1 MPRRIN
7 VALFLLLVS
16 TGKPYSQIEALR
28 EEDRRPSFA
37 PQNTLLR
44 TNLRRSGNNMI
55 AHTFYRMHGNK
66 IYSTEI
72 SP

>member
-37 PQNTLLR
+37 PQNILC
-44 TNLRRSGNNMI
+44 
-55 AHTFYRMHGNK
+55 
-66 IYSTEI
+66 
-72 SP
+72 